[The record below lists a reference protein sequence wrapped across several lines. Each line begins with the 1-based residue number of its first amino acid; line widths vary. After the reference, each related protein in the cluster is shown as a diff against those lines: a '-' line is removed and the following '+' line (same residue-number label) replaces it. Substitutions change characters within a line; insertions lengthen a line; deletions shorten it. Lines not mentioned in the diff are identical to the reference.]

1 MGSLGLG
8 DRHRMPADQTDRL
21 ARPGEPAWARQLVG
35 GSLGAVRQPQQR
47 PNTDSHRTSRPSGRA
62 AADPFAPGKRRRIA
76 VDQTGGLAPAGGSDR
91 AVPSR
96 ERRGVARVLPDKTL
110 SVVC

>member
-1 MGSLGLG
+1 
-8 DRHRMPADQTDRL
+8 MPADQTDRL

-62 AADPFAPGKRRRIA
+62 AADPFARGKRRRTA
-76 VDQTGGLAPAGGSDR
+76 VDQPDGLAPAGGSDR
-91 AVPSR
+91 AVPTC
-96 ERRGVARVLPDKTL
+96 RGVARVPPDRTAARRAGAN
-110 SVVC
+110 SNEG